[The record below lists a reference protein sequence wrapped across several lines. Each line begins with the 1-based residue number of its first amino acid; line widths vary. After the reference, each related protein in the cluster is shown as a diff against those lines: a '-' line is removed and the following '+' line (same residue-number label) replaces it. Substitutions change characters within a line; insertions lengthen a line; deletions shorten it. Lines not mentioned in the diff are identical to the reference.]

1 MKKRLH
7 LESPCNRYLSTVT
20 IMLVMLILI
29 ASPKTASCSLAS
41 NNIPLDS
48 RIYLYLEKLT
58 GFGLVKNDVRSIK
71 PFTKAEAARLVLE
84 AEKNLPLLDGE
95 ALAFAKEI
103 IGRMHEL
110 IPRELSLYKEPK
122 KAPWFDCNP
131 IASAR
136 LRYVY
141 LDGVPRSY
149 DRQVFVRGGQNAFG
163 FIGGKLRPDSDAG
176 VAAQSGT
183 EGTPLLENNEG
194 VIYHRGNNVEL
205 RWVVEGFVTSKVSL
219 EMEPILLNR
228 PGNSGEGRSTQ
239 LALQKGYVKLGG
251 GGLELEVGRD
261 ENWFGP
267 GYRGATTLT
276 DNARNLDLIK
286 LSSPEPL
293 DVAWVKCYLGEFKYS
308 LIFSRLDETGTGENL
323 REPYFFGI
331 KLALKPRPWF
341 EVGIHFV
348 RMEGGPGF
356 EGQETNLQDF
366 IFGGGWTNKSASTA
380 GIDLRFRIP
389 WLRNT
394 EIYGDYS
401 GSDSALFWPFVE
413 SYVAGFY
420 IPRLTNFGKDDL
432 RFEFFYGN
440 PKLYTD
446 FKFPV
451 GFVYRGMPFG
461 DSQGGSAL
469 EFFTRYSHWFSVRNN
484 IALEYFHTDRGREGR
499 VGQQQT
505 EEKNA
510 WRAFWN
516 LPLYGDMD
524 MNLMYGWER
533 INNFNLVGGENR
545 TNQIFKVDI
554 SYRY

>member
-1 MKKRLH
+1 MKARKTKKSISVL
-7 LESPCNRYLSTVT
+7 LTAA
-20 IMLVMLILI
+20 LVLLFS
-29 ASPKTASCSLAS
+29 AFTAPQAFALAS

-48 RIYLYLEKLT
+48 PVYSYLEKLA
-58 GFGLVKNDVRSIK
+58 GFGLIDTDVKGVRPYSHS
-71 PFTKAEAARLVLE
+71 EAARLYLE
-84 AEKNLPLLDGE
+84 AEGNLSRLGGAAPSFATDVMQRLRELL
-95 ALAFAKEI
+95 
-103 IGRMHEL
+103 
-110 IPRELSLYKEPK
+110 PREISLRNEPD
-122 KAPWFDCNP
+122 KAPLADYNLL
-131 IASAR
+131 AAAR

-141 LDGVPRSY
+141 LDGVPRNY
-149 DRQVFVRGGQNAFG
+149 DRQVFVRGGQSAFG

-176 VAAQSGT
+176 IVSQSGT

-194 VIYHRGNNVEL
+194 VIYRRGSNGEL
-205 RWVVEGFVTSKVSL
+205 RWSMEGYLKDKLSL
-219 EMEPILLNR
+219 FIEPDLLLT
-228 PGNSGEGRSTQ
+228 PESGRM
-239 LALQKGYVKLGG
+239 ALRKGYVKVGS

-261 ENWFGP
+261 ANWFGP

-276 DNARNLDLIK
+276 DNAKNFDSVK

-293 DVAWVKCYLGEFKYS
+293 DVAWVKRYLGDFKYS
-308 LIFSRLDETGTGENL
+308 LIFSRLDETGTGKDL
-323 REPYFFGI
+323 RRPYFVGI
-331 KLALKPRPWF
+331 DLALKPRPWY

-356 EGQETNLQDF
+356 PDTNTTLQDE
-366 IFGGGWTNKSASTA
+366 IFGGGWTNKNATTA

-420 IPRLTNFGKDDL
+420 VPCLTKSGKDDL

-446 FKFPV
+446 FKFPA
-451 GFVYRGMPFG
+451 GFVYNGMPFG
-461 DSQGGSAL
+461 HSQGGATI
-469 EFFTRYSHWFSVRNN
+469 EYFTRYSHWFSARNN
-484 IALEYFHTDRGREGR
+484 VALEYFHTDRGREGR
-499 VGQQQT
+499 VGDQQT
-505 EEKNA
+505 EYKNA

-524 MNLMYGWER
+524 MNLVYGWER
-533 INNFNLVGGENR
+533 IDNFNLVGGVKQ
-545 TNQIFKVDI
+545 TNQLLKVDL